1 MVYVLLH
8 RTPVTLNSNDKCFL
22 CIPENKLSL
31 FWPRAHIRS
40 PPFTPLK
47 ISYPGT
53 RTLLRSRKNF
63 NISSMELILVV
74 MPKSLQRMHKISW
87 KKKATCNEN
96 LIEQTQWKRE
106 KKNPLSDDTNKAFII
121 KLCRRCWKFEHKGG
135 CVLSKHSRNTK
146 VIQIFSPQF

>member
-8 RTPVTLNSNDKCFL
+8 RTLVTLNSNDKCFL

-31 FWPRAHIRS
+31 FWQRAHIRC

-96 LIEQTQWKRE
+96 LIEQTQWKR
-106 KKNPLSDDTNKAFII
+106 KKKIHSQTTPIRLLSSSSAEDVEN
-121 KLCRRCWKFEHKGG
+121 L
-135 CVLSKHSRNTK
+135 NTK
-146 VIQIFSPQF
+146 GVAYFLNILEIRR

>member
-8 RTPVTLNSNDKCFL
+8 RTLVTLNSNDKCFL
-22 CIPENKLSL
+22 CIPENKLSS

-106 KKNPLSDDTNKAFII
+106 KKIHSQTTPIRLLSSSSAEDVEN
-121 KLCRRCWKFEHKGG
+121 L
-135 CVLSKHSRNTK
+135 NTK
-146 VIQIFSPQF
+146 GVAYFLNILEIRR